1 MQQELFFD
9 NKVPYDVD
17 DVHCELAQ
25 TGHPIGSVVREV
37 SRRLYG
43 LSYSKEV
50 MLWPKDILRSAI
62 HALLAVEMAC
72 RLGQENKLGAA
83 LVMAAMARQHT
94 ERLRAQLA
102 LGASEGQTDTGSR
115 DPWIATGSL
124 TFWG

>member
-1 MQQELFFD
+1 MQQELFF
-9 NKVPYDVD
+9 NIKVPYDAD

-37 SRRLYG
+37 SRLLYS
-43 LSYSKEV
+43 LSHSKDV
-50 MLWPKDILRSAI
+50 VSWPTETLPTAVN
-62 HALLAVEMAC
+62 ALLAVDTAC
-72 RLGQENKLGAA
+72 RLWQEHKLGAA
-83 LVMAAMARQHT
+83 LAMEAMARQHA